1 MGPKLQARDPNRV
14 SVIMTC
20 YNSAKFIHGSIESVL
35 NQTHKN
41 LELLIIDDKSTDNSL
56 EIIKNLANKDKRI
69 RVFRNLEN
77 MGTYW
82 SKNSVIHKST
92 GSFITMLDSDDYDLP
107 HRIETQVN
115 AIKNMEGA
123 VMATCLND
131 RKISETSNVSE
142 KVSLGYPSMMFRY
155 EVYEKLGYY
164 DTTRFGADAE
174 FYDRVIKVY
183 GHDKIARVNEVL
195 QIQPRRQDG
204 LTGIFPERSALRS
217 EYTRLYERWQKYTK
231 DYYVSFPTTD
241 RPFVINE
248 KAMVKYADLSNSVVE
263 HTKSTKTLPVIMC
276 VWKRVDG
283 FIKTIEQLNKQTL
296 RDFKLFIWNNNPDLE
311 EEFLE
316 ALKLAKFKYEMHTSH
331 DNIGGFGRFYYA
343 KHIRRSEG
351 LLDYCVFVDD
361 DQTFEKDTL
370 SILLSE
376 AKPNNITSQWGWEFT
391 GYDYYGESA
400 RIERKPGESLHY
412 TGTGGMV
419 VDMRLFDSDGLY
431 KCPKEYWFVED
442 LWMSFYANHYLNYSL
457 TKSACK
463 VINGDDEH
471 SLYKVVFDIK
481 KKMLKDLIDN
491 YKWNI
496 HGNFDEIEIK
506 PIEIITPKISVVMP
520 SYLGD
525 YNGSRSNPIF
535 KFNRAVKSFLSQGYS
550 NKELVIVS
558 DGCELTNNEYEKNW
572 KSFDNIKLVKIS
584 KNSSKW
590 PGTNRQVGIDN
601 ATGDWITYLDADD
614 ILHHSH
620 LTNIA
625 HHIHLDNKVIFNI
638 ASAKALQFNIHGN
651 IRGWLFLNGKK
662 MHANK
667 LQEYIS
673 KEKQGAKTLEL
684 DEELYFYIPDIL
696 ANNSLK
702 FNTARIAHKR
712 SCDVKWTDRSARG
725 EDIIFSEALI
735 AKYKYKLINSPT
747 YIVCHVPG
755 RLDI

>member
-1 MGPKLQARDPNRV
+1 MILKGKDRDPNKV
-14 SVIMTC
+14 SVIMTN
-20 YNSAKFIHGSIESVL
+20 YNCGDYIERAINSVL
-35 NQTHKN
+35 NQTHEN
-41 LELLIIDDKSTDNSL
+41 LELLIIDDNSTDNSL
-56 EIIKNLANKDKRI
+56 SVITRIANKDSRI
-69 RVFRNLEN
+69 RVFKNIEN
-77 MGTYW
+77 RGTYW
-82 SKNSVIHKST
+82 SKNSIIHKAT
-92 GSFITMLDSDDYDLP
+92 GSFITNLDSDDYDLP
-107 HRIETQVN
+107 HKLETQVK
-115 AIKNMEGA
+115 AINNNRGA
-123 VMATCLND
+123 MVATCLYN
-131 RKISETSNVSE
+131 RLKPGSSTEIMKTAM
-142 KVSLGYPSMMFRY
+142 GWASMMFRY
-155 EVYEKLGYY
+155 EVFETLGHY
-164 DTTRFGADAE
+164 DTIKFGGDSE
-174 FYDRVIKVY
+174 FYDRVILHY
-183 GHDKIARVNEVL
+183 GDNCVTRINEVL
-195 QIQPRRQDG
+195 QVATSREDG
-204 LTGIFPERSALRS
+204 LTGVFPERSSLRN
-217 EYTRLYERWQKYTK
+217 EYTRLYQKWHKYNK
-231 DYYVSFPTTD
+231 DYYMSFPTTD

-248 KAMVKYADLSNSVVE
+248 KAMVKYSDLSNSVVE

-343 KHIRRSEG
+343 KQIRRSEG
-351 LLDYCVFVDD
+351 LLDYCVFIDD

-370 SILLSE
+370 AILLSE

-391 GYDYYGESA
+391 GYDYYGNDA
-400 RIERKPGESLHY
+400 RIQRKPGESLHY
-412 TGTGGMV
+412 AGTGGMV
-419 VDMRLFDSDGLY
+419 ADMRLFDSEGLY

-520 SYLGD
+520 SYLEN

-558 DGCELTNNEYEKNW
+558 DGCKLTNDEYEKNW
-572 KSFDNIKLVKIS
+572 KRFDNIKLVKIS

-638 ASAKALQFNIHGN
+638 ASAKALQFNVHGN

-667 LQEYIS
+667 LQEYVS

-684 DEELYFYIPDIL
+684 DGELYFYVPDIL

-702 FNTARIAHKR
+702 FNTARIAHKK
-712 SCDVKWTDRSARG
+712 SCGVKWTDRSARG
-725 EDIIFSEALI
+725 EDIIFSEALM

>member
-1 MGPKLQARDPNRV
+1 MGPLNRDHNRV

-20 YNSAKFIHGSIESVL
+20 YNSAEFIYESIQSVL

-56 EIIKNLANKDKRI
+56 EIIKSIANKDKRI

-77 MGTYW
+77 RGTYW

-107 HRIETQVN
+107 HRLETQIN

-131 RKISETSNVSE
+131 RKISETSKISE

-155 EVYEKLGYY
+155 EVYEKLGHY
-164 DTTRFGADAE
+164 DTTRFGADSE

-183 GHDKIARVNEVL
+183 GNSRIARINEVL

-204 LTGIFPERSALRS
+204 LTGQVPEGNPLRR
-217 EYTRLYERWQKYTK
+217 EYTKLYTK
-231 DYYVSFPTTD
+231 WHAYTGDYYMPFPTND
-241 RPFVINE
+241 RPFQISE
-248 KAMVKYADLSNSVVE
+248 KAKVKYADLSNSVVE
-263 HTKSTKTLPVIMC
+263 HTKSTHTLPVIMC
-276 VWKRVDG
+276 VWKRTEG
-283 FIKTIEQLNKQTL
+283 FIEIIEQLNEQSLK
-296 RDFKLFIWNNNPDLE
+296 DFKLFVWNNNSDLE
-311 EEFLE
+311 DSFLDVLRHANFE
-316 ALKLAKFKYEMHTSH
+316 YELHTSSE
-331 DNIGGFGRFYYA
+331 NIGGFGRFYYA
-343 KHIRRSEG
+343 RHIRGAEG
-351 LLDYCVFVDD
+351 LLDYCVFIDD
-361 DQTFEKDTL
+361 DQTFEKDAL

-376 AKPNNITSQWGWEFT
+376 AKPNNITAQWGWEFT
-391 GYDYYGESA
+391 GYDYYGENA
-400 RIERKPGESLHY
+400 RISKKLGESLHY
-412 TGTGGMV
+412 AGTGGMIG
-419 VDMRLFDSDGLY
+419 DMRLFESEGLY

-457 TKSACK
+457 TKSSAK
-463 VINGDDEH
+463 FINGDDEH
-471 SLYKVVFDIK
+471 SLYKIVFEVK

-496 HGNFDEIEIK
+496 HGNFNNLEIN
-506 PIEIITPKISVVMP
+506 PLVQYTPKISVVMP

-525 YNGSRSNPIF
+525 YKGARSNPIE
-535 KFNRAVKSFLSQGYS
+535 KFNRSVKSFLSQGYS
-550 NKELVIVS
+550 NKELIIVS

-572 KSFDNIKLVKIS
+572 KGFGNIKLVKIS

-590 PGTNRQVGIDN
+590 PGSNRQVGIDN

-620 LTNIA
+620 LTNISYHA
-625 HHIHLDNKVIFNI
+625 NDVDDVIFNVS
-638 ASAKALQFNIHGN
+638 SAKALQFNVHGN
-651 IRGWLFLNGKK
+651 IRGWLFINGKK
-662 MHANK
+662 IHANK

-673 KEKQGAKTLEL
+673 KQKQEAKTLEL
-684 DEELYFYIPDIL
+684 DKGLYFYVPDVL
-696 ANNSLK
+696 ASNSLK

-725 EDIIFSEALI
+725 EDIIFSKALM